1 MTPWP
6 ESMQLKMKDG
16 DSTHPHGFQLP
27 KYVVPSVIRML
38 ITRCFDNAVC
48 DYGLIALATQLAL
61 SEL

>member
-1 MTPWP
+1 
-6 ESMQLKMKDG
+6 MQLKMKDG